1 MDIRTAQLLSE
12 VTSDFYRRF
21 ARSFSDTRQSAW
33 PGWDR
38 CAQLARARLSDEP
51 AASGR
56 ALRVLDL
63 ACGNLRFERFLAQAI
78 APAQTTFFAVD
89 GCGELLAA
97 PLSAPASQ
105 PLDVRT
111 VHLDV
116 VDTLF
121 ADGSLADALAQGGVE
136 PCDLSA
142 SFGFL
147 HHVPLASQR
156 EQVLRS
162 LVDLTRP
169 GGLVVVSLWRFL
181 DDDAFARKA
190 RAQHERNAAALGL
203 PPLADN
209 DLVLGWRDEPD
220 ARRFCHSFTDG
231 EVDELACAVRPRAF
245 ELERFRADGR
255 TGAMN
260 DYLVLQVR

>member
-1 MDIRTAQLLSE
+1 MDVATARLLTD

-38 CAQLARARLSDEP
+38 CAQLARAHLSDAP

-78 APAQTTFFAVD
+78 APAQARFFAVD
-89 GCGELLAA
+89 GCGELLAE
-97 PLSAPASQ
+97 PAPATR

-111 VHLDV
+111 VNLDI
-116 VDTLF
+116 VDVLF
-121 ADGSLADALAQGGVE
+121 AGESLSGVLGGLGVV

-147 HHVPLASQR
+147 HHVPLPEQR

-181 DDDAFARKA
+181 DDPAFAEKA
-190 RAQHERNAAALGL
+190 RAQHERCAAALGL

-209 DLVLGWRDEPD
+209 DMVLGWQNDPT
-220 ARRFCHSFTDG
+220 AYRFCHSFTDG